1 MRKWL
6 AILVF
11 IVFFAAVMA
20 FGTVE
25 AASKGQLLV
34 APELLE
40 AAGLMM
46 EWQVHLA
53 LSKVESVE
61 NMFVFDEYLI
71 VMTDHNYLFCIDRKK
86 GTIRFE
92 FQLVAAGLPVYH
104 PQYYGDKFWF
114 IVGNELLVV
123 NPLSATAP
131 KPIKLNMV
139 GSGATC
145 SAMRNTSFIYAAGSD
160 RRLHALV
167 ADEYWQSFSAS
178 AENNSLINSLVCDDK
193 FVAFT
198 TDAGNVVCMSPDEP
212 KPKEYWQR
220 DLVDGIH
227 APIVRDDQWLYVS
240 VESGKIHKLS
250 ITKGLDGWKK
260 QFQAGAALVDS
271 AIAGKEVIYQ
281 YAGVK
286 GFYAIDKEIGT
297 SLWQL
302 ENGLGLLS
310 EDGDFS
316 HIFAKPGVLIRM
328 NNANPGKI
336 YSVNLAGV
344 AKFASNTT
352 DSKMYISSDKGK
364 VMAVGVRAEK

>member
-20 FGTVE
+20 SGTVE
-25 AASKGQLLV
+25 AAGEGQLLI
-34 APELLE
+34 APELLKT
-40 AAGLMM
+40 AGLMM
-46 EWQVHLA
+46 DWQVHLA
-53 LSKVESVE
+53 LSKVETVE
-61 NMFVFDEYLI
+61 NMYVFDEYLI
-71 VMTDHNYLFCIDRKK
+71 VMTDHNYMVCINREK
-86 GTIRFE
+86 GVIQFE

-104 PQYYGDKFWF
+104 PQYYGGKFWF

-123 NPLSATAP
+123 NPRSATVP
-131 KPIKLNMV
+131 IPIKLGMV

-145 SAMRNTSFIYAAGSD
+145 SAMRNTSFIYVAGSD

-178 AENNSLINSLVCDDK
+178 AENSSLINSLVCDDK

-198 TDAGNVVCMSPDEP
+198 TDAGNVVCLSPDEP
-212 KPKEYWQR
+212 NPKEYWQR

-227 APIVRDDQWLYVS
+227 APIVRDGQWLYVS
-240 VESGKIHKLS
+240 VGSGKIHKLS
-250 ITKGLDGWKK
+250 IAKGLDGWKK
-260 QFQAGAALVDS
+260 QFQAGVALVDS

-302 ENGLGLLS
+302 DNGLGLLS
-310 EDGDFS
+310 EDGDIS
-316 HIFAKPGVLIRM
+316 YVFAKPGMLIRM
-328 NNANPGKI
+328 NNADPGKI
-336 YSVNLAGV
+336 YSANLAGV
-344 AKFASNTT
+344 TKFASNTV
-352 DSKMYISSDKGK
+352 DSKIYISSDKGK
-364 VMAVGVRAEK
+364 VMGVGIRAGK

>member
-1 MRKWL
+1 MRKWS

-25 AASKGQLLV
+25 AADEGRLLV
-34 APELLE
+34 APQLLE

-53 LSKVESVE
+53 LSKVEIVE

-71 VMTDHNYLFCIDRKK
+71 VMTDHNYLFCIERKK
-86 GTIRFE
+86 GIIQFE

-104 PQYYGDKFWF
+104 PQYYGGKFWF

-123 NPLSATAP
+123 NPRSATVP
-131 KPIKLNMV
+131 KPIKLGMV

-167 ADEYWQSFSAS
+167 ADEYWQTFSAS

-198 TDAGNVVCMSPDEP
+198 TDAGNVVCMSPDDP
-212 KPKEYWQR
+212 KPREYWQR

-227 APIVRDDQWLYVS
+227 APIVRDGQWLYVS

-250 ITKGLDGWKK
+250 TTTGLDGWKK

-271 AIAGKEVIYQ
+271 AIAGRKVIYQ
-281 YAGVK
+281 YAGIK
-286 GFYAIDKEIGT
+286 GF
-297 SLWQL
+297 
-302 ENGLGLLS
+302 
-310 EDGDFS
+310 
-316 HIFAKPGVLIRM
+316 
-328 NNANPGKI
+328 
-336 YSVNLAGV
+336 
-344 AKFASNTT
+344 
-352 DSKMYISSDKGK
+352 
-364 VMAVGVRAEK
+364 